1 MVGGVPEEVDVAR
14 TALVALAQQQRQ
26 PIGARLEFDEDEGAD
41 QRVGHDQSDHAHL
54 RTDQSAFAVHHRP
67 ASKAWNG
74 ALIRRPRPAGPATNQ
89 RWPWLGR
96 EVFFFN
102 PISKTRPI
110 QIPSSLWRGGATLLE
125 RGTPGSIGGDFYWSE
140 IASLVAR

>member
-96 EVFFFN
+96 EVFFF
-102 PISKTRPI
+102 
-110 QIPSSLWRGGATLLE
+110 
-125 RGTPGSIGGDFYWSE
+125 
-140 IASLVAR
+140 